1 MNKVKV
7 DVQFSLRYTDEAIDL
22 FASMERIR
30 EENGLKRLNSVILL
44 EALLE
49 ERESFLYGYLCETS
63 LSEVPYRKI
72 VRDCDTFYKYL
83 KNNERPIGKNEKSI
97 NVKTED
103 NKVIKLI
110 IDDDMDYI
118 IDTTINEAVQ
128 SKLRSELTSFL
139 SSYDPE
145 SGTNDE
151 EDFESI
157 YEDYQDYEDDF
168 DIEANNL
175 EYNVSEEDEDEED
188 GEDDNVKK
196 AILSVEATI
205 DSENFLFTLFNL
217 RPAPVLEILKRNGV
231 DIDSIELYAI
241 DDESESAEVETNTDG
256 IPKSLSDFVTSLSS
270 KYEDAEECEIMG
282 RDKEE
287 QQVMQI
293 LQKRGRKNAI
303 LVGEAGVGKS
313 AIAEKIAYDIAKG
326 NCPESLKDNIVLELN
341 INNSI
346 AGTIY
351 RGMAE
356 ERFQNLVKFLESHQ
370 NIILFIDEIH
380 TIIGAGS
387 TGNDSDDMAN
397 ALKPF
402 LASKNAK
409 IIGATTSLE
418 YEKILSSDP
427 AFKRRF
433 KKVEVKEPRSKEVYP
448 MLLNQIKAHEEY
460 HGVTISKEMVDYAI
474 LISSAFNH
482 ETANPDRTNDLIDTA
497 MVIAKDR
504 GKTEVDRE
512 CILANFDINFKK
524 YANMSMTYKLATAY
538 HEAGHYLV
546 WRLGNVCNNMQ
557 AIAISVMPAE
567 DYLGVTV
574 FDDVSDEFMV
584 HYDEDYLLN
593 SIAIK
598 LGGRIAE
605 KMYTNKISQGADNDL
620 EQANKLAYDMIC
632 KYGMSE
638 DSLNSVFLNNDEY
651 HMMSEKVI
659 DKIDFE
665 IKKIISKATDI
676 ATDLLKKN
684 SDLLDRLA
692 KQLATQGI
700 MDEHDIEEFF
710 NNV

>member
-1 MNKVKV
+1 MKDHWK
-7 DVQFSLRYTDEAIDL
+7 E
-22 FASMERIR
+22 
-30 EENGLKRLNSVILL
+30 
-44 EALLE
+44 
-49 ERESFLYGYLCETS
+49 
-63 LSEVPYRKI
+63 
-72 VRDCDTFYKYL
+72 
-83 KNNERPIGKNEKSI
+83 NEKSI

-128 SKLRSELTSFL
+128 SKMRRELTSFL

-313 AIAEKIAYDIAKG
+313 AIAEKIAFDIAKG

-433 KKVEVKEPRSKEVYP
+433 KKVEVKEPRSKEFYP

-460 HGVTISKEMVDYAI
+460 HGVKISKEMVDYAI

-482 ETANPDRTNDLIDTA
+482 ETANPA
-497 MVIAKDR
+497 
-504 GKTEVDRE
+504 EP
-512 CILANFDINFKK
+512 
-524 YANMSMTYKLATAY
+524 MT
-538 HEAGHYLV
+538 
-546 WRLGNVCNNMQ
+546 
-557 AIAISVMPAE
+557 
-567 DYLGVTV
+567 
-574 FDDVSDEFMV
+574 
-584 HYDEDYLLN
+584 
-593 SIAIK
+593 
-598 LGGRIAE
+598 
-605 KMYTNKISQGADNDL
+605 
-620 EQANKLAYDMIC
+620 
-632 KYGMSE
+632 
-638 DSLNSVFLNNDEY
+638 
-651 HMMSEKVI
+651 
-659 DKIDFE
+659 
-665 IKKIISKATDI
+665 
-676 ATDLLKKN
+676 
-684 SDLLDRLA
+684 
-692 KQLATQGI
+692 
-700 MDEHDIEEFF
+700 
-710 NNV
+710 